1 MKADENFV
9 KEVIGLDKATPAALV
24 FLEAGLEPVEIKI
37 MKKRALYF
45 KYIADHPDDLIFK
58 VLEEQMKKPAKGDWW
73 KIMKIDLEE
82 LDLKESLEE
91 VRAMSKD
98 QWKMKVNLKAKE
110 LAFKMLLKRR
120 SKLKK
125 GNKIKYKQLKMKEY
139 LTAQS
144 NFNLEE
150 MKDILKIRSE
160 MVELPKCLPHKFGGE
175 RGCRYNCQEEE
186 DIKHTIQCKN
196 DFVDNKLIQIEDIDN
211 IIEDNFDKEI
221 KIKLKDFKRI
231 LMEKKNTM
239 ITPNS

>member
-1 MKADENFV
+1 
-9 KEVIGLDKATPAALV
+9 
-24 FLEAGLEPVEIKI
+24 
-37 MKKRALYF
+37 
-45 KYIADHPDDLIFK
+45 
-58 VLEEQMKKPAKGDWW
+58 
-73 KIMKIDLEE
+73 
-82 LDLKESLEE
+82 
-91 VRAMSKD
+91 
-98 QWKMKVNLKAKE
+98 
-110 LAFKMLLKRR
+110 
-120 SKLKK
+120 
-125 GNKIKYKQLKMKEY
+125 
-139 LTAQS
+139 
-144 NFNLEE
+144 
-150 MKDILKIRSE
+150 